1 MGLLLKS
8 FIDQGNDIEILSNML
23 VNLDVMGNNS
33 HVGQCYEFILFC
45 MFFLKSLKLQ
55 FSHV

>member
-8 FIDQGNDIEILSNML
+8 FIDQGNDREILTNML
-23 VNLDVMGNNS
+23 VNLHVMGNNS
-33 HVGQCYEFILFC
+33 HVGQCYELIKVL
-45 MFFLKSLKLQ
+45 SLKLQ

>member
-8 FIDQGNDIEILSNML
+8 FIDQGNDREILTNML

-33 HVGQCYEFILFC
+33 HVGQCYELILF
-45 MFFLKSLKLQ
+45 FFKVLSLKLQ